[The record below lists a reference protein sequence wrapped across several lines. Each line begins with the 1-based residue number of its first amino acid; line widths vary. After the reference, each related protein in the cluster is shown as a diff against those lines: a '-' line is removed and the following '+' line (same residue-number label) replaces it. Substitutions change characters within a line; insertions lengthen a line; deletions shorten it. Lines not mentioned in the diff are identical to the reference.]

1 MESGDGG
8 SDGGELQPIVDK
20 LAAAAREAHT
30 ELCTELPS
38 PEARTGKTQAD
49 VTELREGIETTQ
61 QYIRQLEQ
69 YIVALEEQVDEGE

>member
-8 SDGGELQPIVDK
+8 SDGGELQPTVDE

-30 ELCTELPS
+30 ELRTELPS
-38 PEARTGKTQAD
+38 PEERNGAAQAD

-61 QYIRQLEQ
+61 QYVRKLEQ
-69 YIVALEEQVDEGE
+69 YVVALEEQVGSE